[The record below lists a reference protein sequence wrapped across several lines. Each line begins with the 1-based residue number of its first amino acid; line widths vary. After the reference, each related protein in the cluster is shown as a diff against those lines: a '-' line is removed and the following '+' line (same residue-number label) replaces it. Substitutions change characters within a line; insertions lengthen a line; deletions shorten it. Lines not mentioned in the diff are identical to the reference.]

1 MHYTAE
7 YNEGDIAYSVN
18 PQLIEIG
25 LKLKTTKTWNQ
36 LNKTLNY
43 YFIVK
48 SYIINSKIRDFD
60 WLTFA
65 LAASS

>member
-7 YNEGDIAYSVN
+7 YNEGVIAYSVN

-48 SYIINSKIRDFD
+48 S
-60 WLTFA
+60 
-65 LAASS
+65 